1 MSDLPFGPIGGPRK
15 PCEWAALHA
24 GVEFL
29 TELDRRI
36 LERRQQ
42 GQRIEHIAVFE
53 QLDPY
58 EVERSIARSC
68 RTLATWERNACKWA
82 TRYVA
87 VEPNVAE
94 YGDTRER
101 TSQQRPG
108 TQRPLTGTRL

>member
-1 MSDLPFGPIGGPRK
+1 MIQIGAPRR
-15 PCEWAALHA
+15 PCAWASLHA
-24 GVEFL
+24 GEEFL
-29 TELDRRI
+29 PAVDRSLLNLRQLGYSIEVIAIAMRI
-36 LERRQQ
+36 
-42 GQRIEHIAVFE
+42 
-53 QLDPY
+53 DPL
-58 EVERSIARSC
+58 EVERNLARTT

-108 TQRPLTGTRL
+108 TQKALTGIRL